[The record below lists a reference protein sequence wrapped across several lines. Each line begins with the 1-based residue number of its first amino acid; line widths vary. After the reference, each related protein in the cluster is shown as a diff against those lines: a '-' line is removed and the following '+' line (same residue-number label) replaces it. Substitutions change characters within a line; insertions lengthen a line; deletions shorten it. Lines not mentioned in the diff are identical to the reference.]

1 MHKLLA
7 GILAAVVCGLLA
19 AQALAA
25 TRSVTIGDDFFVR
38 KGRPPTVT
46 VTRGTTVR
54 WVWRGDHVHNVTVTR
69 GPVKFHSSVK
79 DHGSY
84 GKTLNRVGTYRI
96 VCSVHQ
102 PDMRMTLVVTR

>member
-1 MHKLLA
+1 VRKLIA
-7 GILAAVVCGLLA
+7 GTIAALVCGLLA

-38 KGRPPTVT
+38 KGSPPTVT
-46 VTRGTTVR
+46 VKRGTTVR
-54 WVWRGDHVHNVTVTR
+54 WVWRGDNPHNVTVRR

-79 DHGSY
+79 ESGTYSR
-84 GKTLNRVGTYRI
+84 TVRRVGTYRI

-102 PDMRMTLVVTR
+102 PDMRMTLKVTR